1 MTGYR
6 FAACCLLFVW
16 LSALGGCVKYRIP
29 LPSLPP
35 LGRPAKQP
43 PAGKRV
49 PATQRPYRIKGKT
62 YYPLPTAEGYRTVGR
77 ASWYGRPFHGRRTAS
92 GEVYNMYDLTAAHRT
107 LPMNT
112 YLLVRNLENGREVVV
127 RVNDRGP
134 FVKGREIDL
143 SYGAAKRLGM
153 VKKGVARVELVALGE
168 AVTVRRN
175 GRVEPRFL
183 PHPDLRRGDFY
194 VQVGSFADRANAE
207 RLKRRLLA
215 EGRKTVVLAVQ
226 QAGRRFYRV
235 QVRGGRTLAAA
246 RRMARRM
253 EQAGF
258 PGAFVVAH

>member
-1 MTGYR
+1 MRRR
-6 FAACCLLFVW
+6 FFSVLVVGCCLLLV
-16 LSALGGCVKYRIP
+16 GGCAKYRIP
-29 LPSLPP
+29 LPSLPT
-35 LGRPAKQP
+35 LGKSGKRP
-43 PAGKRV
+43 PAGARV
-49 PATQRPYRIKGKT
+49 PATQRPYRVNGRV
-62 YYPLPTAEGYRTVGR
+62 YYPLPTAQGYRTVGV
-77 ASWYGRPFHGRRTAS
+77 ASWYGRPFHGRRTAN
-92 GEVYNMYDLTAAHRT
+92 GEIYNMYDLTAAHRT

-168 AVTVRRN
+168 AVTVRLD
-175 GRVEPRFL
+175 GREEPRFL
-183 PHPDLRRGDFY
+183 PHPDYRRGDFY
-194 VQVGSFADRANAE
+194 VQVGSFTDRANAL

-215 EGRKTVVLAVQ
+215 EGRKTVIVAVEQ
-226 QAGRRFYRV
+226 GGRRFYRV
-235 QVRGGRTLAAA
+235 QVRGGRTLEAA

-253 EQAGF
+253 EEAGF